1 MSHIRTVS
9 HIQKKCNRSQAIA
22 VYRLHFYFYKI
33 LSIFENKTDNKK
45 DDAGKNYDRADGVKR
60 QAEPRR
66 QKRENG
72 KTGNGAGNA
81 DNYGQ

>member
-1 MSHIRTVS
+1 MDIITA
-9 HIQKKCNRSQAIA
+9 KK
-22 VYRLHFYFYKI
+22 
-33 LSIFENKTDNKK
+33 LSRNPMRDTRCRALGSLLVFENKTDNKK
-45 DDAGKNYDRADGVKR
+45 DDTGKNYDRADGVKR

-81 DNYGQ
+81 NYYGQ